1 MYRHCESR
9 KARGNLPYCFFSEIS
24 EFREMS
30 EFRDWRI
37 TKLLIFPILPKF
49 SISCAKAL
57 FFLQR

>member
-9 KARGNLPYCFFSEIS
+9 KARGNLPVCFFSEIS

-57 FFLQR
+57 FLLQI